1 MPLQHLVE
9 YFNDRIGREHRSSFR
24 PFVQEEGKVSGL
36 FGPIRINSFFAPL
49 RQTLKPTVIVGHTA
63 QIKVAHNK
71 TQHLYANE
79 IENLLAIKFRKQE
92 TTENVSF
99 FRDEFQQFG
108 FVRLSYPIQELV
120 SLDGYLGTIR
130 QISYPFQWLSQKIS
144 DDDKNLNRQFYIVP
158 NVGAAT
164 TGSLVYNGVI
174 PYIGISSYD
183 QIPNYWTVSYITGFN
198 KIPRDLLN
206 LVGKLAAVNILVIA
220 GNLVLG
226 KPGVSTMSLGIDGL
240 SQSLG
245 SGISG
250 QSGAFGGQIKQYLAD
265 IQMTL
270 SRVQYT
276 YKGIT
281 ISTL

>member
-1 MPLQHLVE
+1 MIQLNASFGKNELVLSPME
-9 YFNDRIGREHRSSFR
+9 LKQNYLYGIKIQDH
-24 PFVQEEGKVSGL
+24 SGQDL
-36 FGPIRINSFFAPL
+36 SEDMYRINIQS
-49 RQTLKPTVIVGHTA
+49 A
-63 QIKVAHNK
+63 QE
-71 TQHLYANE
+71 E